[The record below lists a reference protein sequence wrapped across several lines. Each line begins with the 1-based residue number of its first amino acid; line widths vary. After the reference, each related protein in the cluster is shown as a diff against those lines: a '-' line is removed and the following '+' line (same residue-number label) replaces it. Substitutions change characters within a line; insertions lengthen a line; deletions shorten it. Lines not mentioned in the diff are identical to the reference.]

1 MALGEHD
8 GMEDTYYINVKLHY
22 THTHTHTHTHTKPCI
37 HIIHIG
43 MDGNYTLELIF
54 KYILKKYSGSHSLI
68 HIMSKNC
75 SSFEHVQNRLIKI
88 Y

>member
-1 MALGEHD
+1 MTLGEHD

-22 THTHTHTHTHTKPCI
+22 TRAHTKPCI

-43 MDGNYTLELIF
+43 MDGNYILDLI
-54 KYILKKYSGSHSLI
+54 IKYSGSHTLMN
-68 HIMSKNC
+68 IMLKIC
-75 SSFEHVQNRLIKI
+75 SSFECVQNCLIEV